1 MASQAKRLNLPDYS
15 KAFAPRDLQMPTA
28 LRTTGKCPMHETRT
42 GERVMFVAIKI
53 VPLLCCAG
61 EEMQEARTLAKQHL
75 KVGSA
80 ALTWEA
86 DDVPQPLT
94 EAAVSSFRQRKK
106 LAGLHL
112 QDDSPDPPH
121 QV

>member
-1 MASQAKRLNLPDYS
+1 M
-15 KAFAPRDLQMPTA
+15 
-28 LRTTGKCPMHETRT
+28 
-42 GERVMFVAIKI
+42 AIKNI
-53 VPLLCCAG
+53 SLFCCAG
-61 EEMQEARTLAKQHL
+61 EEMQEARALAKQHL
-75 KVGSA
+75 SAGSA
-80 ALTWEA
+80 ALMWEA

-112 QDDSPDPPH
+112 HNDSPDPPH